1 MKNSILFLAGSG
13 EFTSSMLDIDRNL
26 CEHINGQ
33 VKVGIVPLAAGK
45 ERGYR
50 KWIDDGISHFKNLGI
65 DSVGFDIKSREGCI
79 DSRNIDLLED
89 INFLYFSG
97 GDPKYLFESLKDTP
111 FWLKILDKFNN
122 GNFILAGSSAGAMVM
137 GKAIPKSL
145 NMAFPGSRGNE
156 DLWEESF
163 GLVNFPIIPHFDRFS
178 RFLDINY
185 FKHRFFKSFGNNN
198 MVLGI
203 DEDTGVKTS
212 DSKTFQVL
220 GKGRV
225 VILYKDRDAIEYR
238 SSNKFS
244 INDKI

>member
-13 EFTSSMLDIDRNL
+13 EFTSSMLDIDKNL
-26 CEHINGQ
+26 CTYIQGK

-45 ERGYR
+45 ERGYM
-50 KWIDDGISHFKNLGI
+50 KWIEDGISHFKNLGI
-65 DSVGFDIKSREGCI
+65 DTIGFDIKSKEDCFTEK
-79 DSRNIDLLED
+79 NIKSLED

-97 GDPKYLFESLKDTP
+97 GDPKYLLESLEDTP
-111 FWLKILDKFNN
+111 FWLKVMEKFNK
-122 GNFILAGSSAGAMVM
+122 GNFVLAGSSAGAMVM

-145 NMAFPGSRGNE
+145 NMGFLASKENR
-156 DLWEESF
+156 DLWQESF
-163 GLVNFPIIPHFDRFS
+163 GLVNFPIIPHFDKFS

-185 FKHRFFKSFGNNN
+185 FKNRFFNSFGNNN
-198 MVLGI
+198 LILGI

-212 DSKTFQVL
+212 DFKTFEVL
-220 GKGRV
+220 GKGRA
-225 VILYKDRDAIEYR
+225 VILSKDSDTIEYK